1 MKKQIIIIK
10 DLDFS
15 LCGAS
20 DKESTCQC
28 RRPKRWGFDPWVGK
42 IPEVGN
48 ANLLQ

>member
-1 MKKQIIIIK
+1 MSNFRRQKLTEMKKQIIIIK

-28 RRPKRWGFDPWVGK
+28 RRPKR
-42 IPEVGN
+42 
-48 ANLLQ
+48 